1 MTEHRRRHQLSCR
14 LANAL
19 GERPGVDAL
28 GKERNDAIHPLE
40 VILSDVI
47 GEIGE
52 TGRRGQGVVGCPQ
65 KRQSVEWRTGEN
77 AHHFRRR
84 VAAAGEHEAGERHSA
99 LGDQRGGEDRVGPV
113 RGSDHQRARA
123 KVADQFLGGGS
134 CDQRGLHANGFD
146 VPAMEDFETEALGN
160 VDHARRAEP
169 WRVGRCGK
177 DRNRLEARPDLEP
190 AGAGKR
196 RGAHVAAIIDQNPR
210 DGASAVVAVLLDGG
224 RRLRREHVGVLP
236 LAGEDRD
243 DVGGQRTNDLDVE
256 PSDDLKI
263 GIRDEAFD
271 HDDIAAFADLLDLI
285 DDLFH
290 KAGELPGSNHFG
302 RVIEGDRIRRLHAA

>member
-1 MTEHRRRHQLSCR
+1 M
-14 LANAL
+14 
-19 GERPGVDAL
+19 
-28 GKERNDAIHPLE
+28 
-40 VILSDVI
+40 
-47 GEIGE
+47 
-52 TGRRGQGVVGCPQ
+52 
-65 KRQSVEWRTGEN
+65 
-77 AHHFRRR
+77 
-84 VAAAGEHEAGERHSA
+84 AAAGEHEAGERHSA
-99 LGDQRGGEDRVGPV
+99 LGDQRGGEDLVGPV
-113 RGSDHQRARA
+113 RGSDHQRPRA

-146 VPAMEDFETEALGN
+146 VPAMEDFETEALGD

-190 AGAGKR
+190 AGAVKR

-224 RRLRREHVGVLP
+224 RRLRREHVGGLP

-271 HDDIAAFADLLDLI
+271 HDDIAAAANLLDQFDDLL
-285 DDLFH
+285 H
-290 KAGELPGSNHFG
+290 EAGELPGSNQFG
-302 RVIEGDRIRRLHAA
+302 RVIEGDRIRRFHAA